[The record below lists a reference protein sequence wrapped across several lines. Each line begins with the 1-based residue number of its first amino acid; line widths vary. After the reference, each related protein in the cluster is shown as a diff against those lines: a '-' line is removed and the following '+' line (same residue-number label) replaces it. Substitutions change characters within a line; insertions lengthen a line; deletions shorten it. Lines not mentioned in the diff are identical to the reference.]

1 MDIIQLPTTS
11 AGKAIFRKETK
22 KKKKGMVLEF
32 RKICQILLEKFTY
45 LLQMSA
51 PSSVK
56 GVNIELDPPY
66 KVLSTV
72 P

>member
-1 MDIIQLPTTS
+1 
-11 AGKAIFRKETK
+11 
-22 KKKKGMVLEF
+22 MVLEF